1 LLHSRDMD
9 STLEPASAD
18 PASVVR
24 DFEDYVNPAL
34 AQVLKFIGFSG
45 VESHARGCLVWDTA
59 GRKYLDCLGG
69 YGTMSVGHSHPRVVA
84 AVQAQLE
91 RMSQASRVLFNAPQ
105 AALAKKLAEV
115 TPGELRY
122 SFFCNSGTEAAE
134 AAIKFARIT
143 TGRAGLVSTEGAYH
157 GKTLGAL
164 SVSGRDKYKTPFAPL
179 IGGATQIPFN
189 DIEALEQAVTCQT
202 AAVLIE
208 PVQGEGGIH
217 IGSDEF
223 LRAAREICD
232 RHGAL
237 LVFDEVQ
244 CGLGRTGKWWGCDWA
259 GVAPDMMLLAKAL
272 SGAIVPIGAVVAHPR
287 VWKFWDDNPLIHSS
301 TFGGG
306 PLACAAGLA
315 ALQVLEDENLI
326 ENSRLQGEKLMARLK
341 ETQARFP
348 GCVRQVRGRGL
359 MIGVEFPHED
369 VTGLVLSGMAARDV
383 LVVPYTFNNA
393 TVTRFEP
400 PLMISDSQIHWAA
413 RAFDES
419 VEQTSA
425 LLEESGLSFDGA
437 QSQSDEEAPEE

>member
-1 LLHSRDMD
+1 MD
-9 STLEPASAD
+9 SSLDPASAD

-24 DFEDYVNPAL
+24 DFEEYVNPAL

-45 VESHARGCLVWDTA
+45 VESHARGCLVWDTQ

-69 YGTMSVGHSHPRVVA
+69 YGTMSVGHSHPRVIA
-84 AVQAQLE
+84 AVQAQLGK
-91 RMSQASRVLFNAPQ
+91 MSQASRVLFNAPQ

-115 TPGELRY
+115 TPGELHY

-143 TGRAGLVSTEGAYH
+143 TGRAKLISTEGAYH

-164 SVSGRDKYKTPFAPL
+164 SVSGRDKYKLPFAPL
-179 IGGATQIPFN
+179 IGGTQQVPFN
-189 DIEALEQAVTCQT
+189 DIEALEAAIDNET

-217 IGSDEF
+217 VASDDY
-223 LRAAREICD
+223 LRAARAACD

-259 GVAPDMMLLAKAL
+259 GVEPDMMLLAKAL
-272 SGAIVPIGAVVAHPR
+272 SGACVPIGAVVAHPR
-287 VWKFWDDNPLIHSS
+287 VWKFWNDNPLIHSS
-301 TFGGG
+301 TFGGN

-315 ALQVLEDENLI
+315 TLQVLEEEGLI
-326 ENSRLQGEKLMARLK
+326 ENSQRQGEKLMARLRQ
-341 ETQARFP
+341 TQSRFP
-348 GCVRQVRGRGL
+348 KCVREVRGRGL

-400 PLMISDSQIHWAA
+400 PLMISDSQLDWAA
-413 RAFDES
+413 RAFEES
-419 VEQTSA
+419 VQQTSD
-425 LLEESGLSFDGA
+425 LIEESGLNFEDEEAS
-437 QSQSDEEAPEE
+437 EEAPEE